1 MHPAHWCFHHE
12 LRPVGSEPAR
22 HDGYPTAEQL
32 RIAHRRDKLRCLQ
45 LLARF
50 GLDIPRTI
58 MTHRRDEVPTAIRR
72 IGGLPVIVKLTR
84 GTRGVGV
91 MIANTLEEI
100 EGILDTMKDLG
111 QEILLQEF
119 IKESKGRDVRALV
132 IGDRAVAAM
141 RRQARAGEFRS
152 NLHRGGEGKPIEL
165 PKRYAEI
172 AVKAA
177 RVMGLE
183 LAGVDMLETRAGP
196 KIMEVNS
203 SPGFEGLEKA
213 TGMDIA
219 GLIIDHAIQFAGA
232 RATGWSRQR
241 LIWVKVRMSVVRI
254 EDARSS
260 NYKAIAFLVL
270 AFVAM
275 PTVVLVTVGIFVL
288 VLGKAKKDYV
298 FGSLIVGLSL
308 TMIAGISAP
317 PPPMASSGAERLLS
331 KLQTEFVNK
340 VSHDLRT
347 PLTSIRM
354 FVDTLQMGRIHD
366 AGRVQQCLDVP

>member
-1 MHPAHWCFHHE
+1 M
-12 LRPVGSEPAR
+12 
-22 HDGYPTAEQL
+22 PTAPQSPSKPRRPSAKGASKAVSRGKVVGILSRKRSLYTTGRLIAAARERGHRARVIDVLRCTLSLGKNAPSILYEGAPIGAFDVVIPRIGASVTSYGLSVVNQL
-32 RIAHRRDKLRCLQ
+32 DMMGIPLLNNSVPIARSRDKLRCLQ

-84 GTRGVGV
+84 GTQGVGV

-165 PKRYAEI
+165 PKRYAEV

-177 RVMGLE
+177 QVMGLE

-219 GLIIDHAIQFAGA
+219 GLIIDHAVQFAGA

-241 LIWVKVRMSVVRI
+241 LI
-254 EDARSS
+254 
-260 NYKAIAFLVL
+260 
-270 AFVAM
+270 
-275 PTVVLVTVGIFVL
+275 
-288 VLGKAKKDYV
+288 
-298 FGSLIVGLSL
+298 
-308 TMIAGISAP
+308 
-317 PPPMASSGAERLLS
+317 
-331 KLQTEFVNK
+331 
-340 VSHDLRT
+340 
-347 PLTSIRM
+347 
-354 FVDTLQMGRIHD
+354 
-366 AGRVQQCLDVP
+366 